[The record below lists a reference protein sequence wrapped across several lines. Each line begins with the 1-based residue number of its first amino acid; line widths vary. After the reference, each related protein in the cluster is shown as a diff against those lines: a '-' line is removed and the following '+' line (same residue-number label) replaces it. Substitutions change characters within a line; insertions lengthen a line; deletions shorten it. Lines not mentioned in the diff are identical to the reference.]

1 MHCLKGYRINTV
13 EGWGTIKTPYGNNIS
28 CLKIKSRIVE
38 TDSLKITTPATNIG
52 FQANRVEYRWLS
64 TTEKIPVLE
73 VTGTLVNGVFVPN
86 NIRYRDTYKA
96 LSGSPLLPK
105 VKFTANAYSG
115 KTVKDTFTLNNLSS
129 PNFGLTYQWTITP
142 SLGVRYVSGSSASS
156 KTPKLVFDS
165 AGIYTVKLRATNLAG
180 SKDSTAVNMIVI
192 SKNNLQSLNST
203 YNSILSVYPI
213 PSNDLLYF
221 NKAEFVNLECRI
233 FDLNGKLIQTS
244 SIDNNLSISIK
255 TLSAGTYTIVV
266 NYQNQAFYTQI
277 SKS

>member
-1 MHCLKGYRINTV
+1 M
-13 EGWGTIKTPYGNNIS
+13 
-28 CLKIKSRIVE
+28 
-38 TDSLKITTPATNIG
+38 
-52 FQANRVEYRWLS
+52 
-64 TTEKIPVLE
+64 
-73 VTGTLVNGVFVPN
+73 
-86 NIRYRDTYKA
+86 
-96 LSGSPLLPK
+96 PK